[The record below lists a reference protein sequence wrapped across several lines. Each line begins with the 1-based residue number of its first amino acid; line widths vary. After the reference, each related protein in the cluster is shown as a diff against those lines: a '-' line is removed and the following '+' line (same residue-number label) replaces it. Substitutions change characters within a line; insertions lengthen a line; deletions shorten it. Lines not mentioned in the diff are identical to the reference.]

1 MDQDIFDK
9 AHAILTE
16 RRTRARTEND
26 MRINEINSAI
36 PEIKEINDALF
47 ATGYELIR
55 LITDPG
61 AQNAAARIEEIKQRN
76 LEAQKLAEQLLIS
89 HGYPADHLDIRYT
102 CPDCSDTGYIGGS
115 FCHCLT
121 DLFGKLTA
129 EKLNHDSLLKLS
141 SFDTF
146 SLKYYHGEEQVTM
159 GKILN
164 FARKYAGSFNED
176 SGSILMFG
184 NTGLGKTHISLAIAN
199 EVLKKGRS
207 VVYDSVINLLRII
220 EKEHF
225 SFAHSSETLDN
236 ILSTD
241 LLILDDLG
249 TEFETKFYNSVI
261 YNIVNTR
268 LIREKATIIN
278 TNMELEEIS
287 QRYGGKV
294 ASRIATMYTCLRFVG
309 DDIRFQKKRQG
320 DPEK

>member
-16 RRTRARTEND
+16 RRTRARAEND
-26 MRINEINSAI
+26 MRISKINSAV

-47 ATGYELIR
+47 NTGYELIR
-55 LITDPG
+55 LITDPD
-61 AQNAAARIEEIKQRN
+61 AKDAEARIEEIKQRN
-76 LEAQKLAEQLLIS
+76 LGAQQLAKELLIS
-89 HGYPADHLDIRYT
+89 HGYPEDYLDICYT
-102 CPDCSDTGYIGGS
+102 CPDCSDTGYIGGE

-121 DLFGKLTA
+121 GLFGKLTA
-129 EKLNHDSLLKLS
+129 EKLNHESLLKLS

-146 SLKYYHGEEQVTM
+146 SLKYYHGDDQLTM
-159 GKILN
+159 GRILN
-164 FARKYAGSFNED
+164 FAREYSGNFNED

-199 EVLKKGRS
+199 EVLKTGKS
-207 VVYDSVINLLRII
+207 VIYDSVINLLRMI

-225 SFAHSSETLDN
+225 SFAHSSDTLDN

-278 TNMELEEIS
+278 TNLELEEIS

-294 ASRIATMYTCLRFVG
+294 ASRIATMYTCLKFVG
-309 DDIRFQKKRQG
+309 DDVRFQKKYQ
-320 DPEK
+320 EK